1 LEILDA
7 VRLHDLNPPGW
18 LWLTFFAILGLL
30 LLFDLGV
37 LHRSGR
43 QIGATESLLLS
54 SFYVIISLAFGGFL
68 WWYLGSQAGME
79 FLTAYLVEK
88 SLSLDNIFVIAL
100 IFSYFAIPAEYQ
112 HRVLIFGIL
121 GVIILRGVMIG
132 LGTIIVAQFS
142 WVLYIFAVFLI
153 LTGVRMMTSGQ
164 KDYEVG
170 NNPVIG
176 WVRRW
181 FRVTSDF
188 AGGRFFV
195 KQYDEESSK
204 TATFATPLF
213 LALAVIE
220 TADIVFAVDS
230 IPAVFVITTDPFIVY
245 TSNMFAILGLR
256 ALYFALGALLRHFRY
271 LKQALSVVL
280 IFIGSKA
287 FLAPALDIEKVPP
300 LLSLSVT
307 FAILSAGVIASLL
320 WPGRR
325 PPAHAAPDDR

>member
-1 LEILDA
+1 LEAELLEILDA
-7 VRLHDLNPPGW
+7 ALLDLGAPAW
-18 LWLTFFAILGLL
+18 LWLSFFALLAFL

-37 LHRSGR
+37 LHRSAR
-43 QIGATESLLLS
+43 QIQATESLLLS
-54 SFYVIISLAFGGFL
+54 SFYVVISLAFGGFV
-68 WWYLGSQAGME
+68 WHYLGSQAGME

-121 GVIILRGVMIG
+121 GVILLRGIMIG
-132 LGTIIVAQFS
+132 LGSILVSQFS

-153 LTGVRMMTSGQ
+153 VTGVRMMMSGQ
-164 KDYEVG
+164 KEYQVG

-176 WVRRW
+176 WLRRR

-188 AGGRFFV
+188 AEGRFFV
-195 KQYDEESSK
+195 KRYDEKTSK
-204 TATFATPLF
+204 MATYATPLF
-213 LALAVIE
+213 LALVVIE
-220 TADIVFAVDS
+220 TVDIAFAVDS

-280 IFIGSKA
+280 IFIGSKTFVA
-287 FLAPALDIEKVPP
+287 DALDLEKFPP

-307 FAILSAGVIASLL
+307 LAILSAGVVASLV
-320 WPGRR
+320 WAGDRR
-325 PPAHAAPDDR
+325 SAG

>member
-1 LEILDA
+1 MSA
-7 VRLHDLNPPGW
+7 TGW
-18 LWLTFFAILGLL
+18 LWLSFFVTLGLL

-37 LHRSGR
+37 LHRSAR
-43 QIGATESLLLS
+43 EIRARESLLLS
-54 SFYVIISLAFGGFL
+54 AFYVLISLAFGGFVWL
-68 WWYLGSQAGME
+68 YLGSQPGME
-79 FLTAYLVEK
+79 FLTSYLVEK

-121 GVIILRGVMIG
+121 GVVFLRGVMIG
-132 LGTIIVAQFS
+132 LGTVLVAQFA

-153 LTGVRMMTSGQ
+153 VTGVRMMMSGQ
-164 KDYEVG
+164 KNYEVG

-176 WVRRW
+176 WMKRR

-195 KQYDEESSK
+195 RRYDSNSFK
-204 TATFATPLF
+204 MATYVTPLF
-213 LALAVIE
+213 LALIVIE
-220 TADIVFAVDS
+220 TADIAFAVDS

-256 ALYFALGALLRHFRY
+256 ALYFALGALLRHFEY
-271 LKQALSVVL
+271 LKQALSIVL
-280 IFIGSKA
+280 IFIGSKIFVA
-287 FLAPALDIEKVPP
+287 DALDLEKFPP

-307 FAILSAGVIASLL
+307 LAILAAGVIASLV
-320 WPGRR
+320 WAGDRR
-325 PPAHAAPDDR
+325 HGG